1 MAGLSTK
8 GGGIGSA
15 ANPFSRQGTLVRVSK
30 SVLRSSW
37 AQRKACSG
45 SGRRD
50 KQFRCSRKINLSISV
65 LVLSYS
71 RIQFAIA
78 DASLSV
84 GPRTKVQASIAFT
97 LPITSD
103 SFVFEC
109 APHKHYQPTNI
120 PPAAVRLC
128 RRFAPRSSS
137 LVETSPANCTA
148 SRQAICGNSNPV
160 TTPRHAAGVDHQP
173 SPGSSNLVLAEQYP
187 SD

>member
-1 MAGLSTK
+1 MAGLPTK

-30 SVLRSSW
+30 SALRSSW

-45 SGRRD
+45 SGQRD

-65 LVLSYS
+65 LVLSCA

-78 DASLSV
+78 EASLSV

-97 LPITSD
+97 LPIISD

-109 APHKHYQPTNI
+109 PPHKDSQCRQNSYLQLQFVCVAVLHLDLRPLLKPVQQVVQP
-120 PPAAVRLC
+120 RDKQ
-128 RRFAPRSSS
+128 S
-137 LVETSPANCTA
+137 
-148 SRQAICGNSNPV
+148 PV
-160 TTPRHAAGVDHQP
+160 TQIQSLHRGTQP
-173 SPGSSNLVLAEQYP
+173 ASIMSLLQVVQIWS
-187 SD
+187 